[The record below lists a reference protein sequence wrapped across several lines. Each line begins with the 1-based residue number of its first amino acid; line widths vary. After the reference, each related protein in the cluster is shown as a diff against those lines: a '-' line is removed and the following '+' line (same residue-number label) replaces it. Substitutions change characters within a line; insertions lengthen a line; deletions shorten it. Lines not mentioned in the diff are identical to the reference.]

1 MHTCISMF
9 HILLLLGI
17 GEIKS
22 SEQWESK
29 FTIFS
34 LITIRKNS
42 NHTGLDKSLYKPY
55 NLQTLDKTEWIRVH
69 TYWLKNGY
77 LNVCMFS

>member
-17 GEIKS
+17 GENKV
-22 SEQWESK
+22 QWTWESK
-29 FTIFS
+29 ITLFS

-42 NHTGLDKSLYKPY
+42 NHAGLDKSLYKPY
-55 NLQTLDKTEWIRVH
+55 NLQTLDKTEWIRYTH
-69 TYWLKNGY
+69 ID
-77 LNVCMFS
+77 